1 MSKLLL
7 KFNLWLL
14 KHKKLKG
21 EEKTKVL
28 NALLENI
35 GALPLTAVL
44 FFDQDG
50 TLKVNGKALEVEQA
64 ISIREGAVALM
75 SNPTY
80 ILIKQQIAFLAVTE
94 GIHKSLNS
102 DMLLFSKAALW
113 IQAREKEL
121 IELLQ
126 GNLRDL

>member
-7 KFNLWLL
+7 KFTLWSL
-14 KHKKLKG
+14 KYKLKG
-21 EEKTKVL
+21 DDKAKAL

-35 GALPLTAVL
+35 GALPLTSVL
-44 FFDQDG
+44 FFDKDG
-50 TLKVNGKALEVEQA
+50 TLTVNGKALEAEQA
-64 ISIREGAVALM
+64 INIREGAVALM
-75 SNPTY
+75 NNPTY

-94 GIHKSLNS
+94 GIHKALNS

-121 IELLQ
+121 IDLLQ